1 MSIDIRTTLGTTRL
15 DVANVNWKIVE
26 LPWGIRISL
35 RWSISADV
43 LGSALD

>member
-1 MSIDIRTTLGTTRL
+1 MSIDIRTALGTTRL
-15 DVANVNWKIVE
+15 DMANVNRKIVE
-26 LPWGIRISL
+26 LPWGIPILL

>member
-15 DVANVNWKIVE
+15 DVVNVNQKIVE
-26 LPWGIRISL
+26 LPWGIPIL
-35 RWSISADV
+35 LHWSISADV